1 VETLQISHHQLLK
14 KIEEETKKAHQEE
27 NSDALY
33 QHLYTIKTLCE
44 VVLDSHLKPAAFLE
58 EDILPVS
65 SSEGSTLPLQENKL
79 ETDDGANGDSIFDF

>member
-1 VETLQISHHQLLK
+1 LQISHYQLLK
-14 KIEEETKKAHQEE
+14 KIEEETKKARQEE

-44 VVLDSHLKPAAFLE
+44 VVLDSQLNPAAFLE
-58 EDILPVS
+58 ENSTPVS
-65 SSEGSTLPLQENKL
+65 PVEGRALPLQGNKL